1 MATWKEDVV
10 KALQNLGG
18 IAHRSEIQ
26 EEVKRIRGDNLNST
40 WTQTIQREL
49 ESYSSDSDAFL
60 KKQDLFYMAEGKGK
74 GVWGLRDFKSD
85 KLVFGHIDGIKVGQI
100 FENRKELSAARVHGP
115 TMSGIW
121 GRENEGACSIVLS
134 DGYED
139 DVDELDYIYYTGQGG
154 QDAPGGKQVADQEFL
169 RGNKA
174 LALSAEY
181 KLPVRVTRG
190 HQITNGPDHGYRYD
204 GLYFVKDFERVKGKS
219 GFYICRFHL
228 ISEDNIEHLENEIKN
243 TLKPEYKRA
252 ERTILTSSRLKRNI
266 SLSET
271 VKNLYEFK
279 CQICDVHLQTPKGAI
294 AIGAHIKG
302 LGSPH
307 HGPDVLENML
317 CLCPNHHE
325 QFDKFGYYID
335 PETFEV
341 KQLKGFEGKKIKIVT
356 KHEIDKSFLI
366 YHMQNFRSRN
376 TA

>member
-18 IAHRSEIQ
+18 VAHRSEIQ
-26 EEVKRIRGDNLNST
+26 EEVKRIRGDNLNNT

-49 ESYSSDSDAFL
+49 ESCSSDSEAFL
-60 KKQDLFYMAEGKGK
+60 KKEDLFYMAEGKGN
-74 GVWGLRDFKSD
+74 GVWGLRNFKSD
-85 KLVFGHIDGIKVGQI
+85 KLVFGHIDEIKVGQV
-100 FENRKELSAARVHGP
+100 FENRKELSSSRVHGP

-139 DVDELDYIYYTGQGG
+139 DIDELDYIYYTGQGG
-154 QDAPGGKQVADQEFL
+154 QDTPGGKQVADQEFV

-174 LALSAEY
+174 LVLSAEY

-190 HQITNGPDHGYRYD
+190 FQIPNGPDHGYRYD
-204 GLYFVKDFERVKGKS
+204 GLYYVKDFERVKGKS

-228 ISEDNIEHLENEIKN
+228 ISEENFEHLENKIKN
-243 TLKPEYKRA
+243 TLKVGYKIPERSPSISNK
-252 ERTILTSSRLKRNI
+252 LKRNI

-271 VKNLYEFK
+271 IKDLYEYK
-279 CQICDVHLQTPKGAI
+279 CQICEVYLPIPNGAV

-302 LGSPH
+302 LGKPH
-307 HGPDVLENML
+307 HGPDALENML

-335 PETFEV
+335 PENFEI
-341 KQLKGFEGKKIKIVT
+341 KELKGFEQKKIKLVK
-356 KHEIDKSFLI
+356 KHQIDKTFLI
-366 YHMQNFRSRN
+366 YHMENFKTRN
-376 TA
+376 T

>member
-174 LALSAEY
+174 LALSAE
-181 KLPVRVTRG
+181 
-190 HQITNGPDHGYRYD
+190 
-204 GLYFVKDFERVKGKS
+204 
-219 GFYICRFHL
+219 
-228 ISEDNIEHLENEIKN
+228 
-243 TLKPEYKRA
+243 
-252 ERTILTSSRLKRNI
+252 
-266 SLSET
+266 
-271 VKNLYEFK
+271 
-279 CQICDVHLQTPKGAI
+279 
-294 AIGAHIKG
+294 
-302 LGSPH
+302 
-307 HGPDVLENML
+307 
-317 CLCPNHHE
+317 
-325 QFDKFGYYID
+325 
-335 PETFEV
+335 
-341 KQLKGFEGKKIKIVT
+341 
-356 KHEIDKSFLI
+356 
-366 YHMQNFRSRN
+366 
-376 TA
+376 

>member
-1 MATWKEDVV
+1 MTTWKEDVV

-18 IAHRSEIQ
+18 VAHRSEIQ
-26 EEVKRIRGDNLNST
+26 EEVKRIRGDNLNNT

-49 ESYSSDSDAFL
+49 ESYSSDSEAFL
-60 KKQDLFYMAEGKGK
+60 KKEDLFYMAEGKGN
-74 GVWGLRDFKSD
+74 GVWGLRNFKSD
-85 KLVFGHIDGIKVGQI
+85 KLVFGHIDVIKVGQV
-100 FENRKELSAARVHGP
+100 FENRKELSSSRVHGP

-139 DVDELDYIYYTGQGG
+139 DIDELDYIYYTGQGG
-154 QDAPGGKQVADQEFL
+154 QNTPGGKQVADQEFV

-174 LALSAEY
+174 LVLSAEY

-190 HQITNGPDHGYRYD
+190 FQIPNGPDHGYRYD
-204 GLYFVKDFERVKGKS
+204 GLYYVKDFERVKGKS

-228 ISEDNIEHLENEIKN
+228 ISEENFEHLENKIKN
-243 TLKPEYKRA
+243 TLKVGYKIPERSPSISNK
-252 ERTILTSSRLKRNI
+252 LKRNI

-271 VKNLYEFK
+271 IKDLYEYK
-279 CQICDVHLQTPKGAI
+279 CQICEVYLPIPNGAV

-302 LGSPH
+302 LGKPH
-307 HGPDVLENML
+307 HGPDALENML

-335 PETFEV
+335 PENFEI
-341 KQLKGFEGKKIKIVT
+341 KELKGFEQKKIKLVK
-356 KHEIDKSFLI
+356 KHQIDKEFLI
-366 YHMQNFRSRN
+366 YHMENFKTRN
-376 TA
+376 T

>member
-18 IAHRSEIQ
+18 VAHRSEIQ
-26 EEVKRIRGDNLNST
+26 EEVKRIRGDNLNNT

-49 ESYSSDSDAFL
+49 ESCSSDSEAFL
-60 KKQDLFYMAEGKGK
+60 KKEDLFYMAEGKGN
-74 GVWGLRDFKSD
+74 GVWGLRNFKSD
-85 KLVFGHIDGIKVGQI
+85 KLVFGHIDEIKVGQV
-100 FENRKELSAARVHGP
+100 FENRKELSSSRVHGP

-139 DVDELDYIYYTGQGG
+139 DIDELDYIYYTGQGG
-154 QDAPGGKQVADQEFL
+154 QDTPGGKQVADQEFV

-174 LALSAEY
+174 LVLSAEY

-190 HQITNGPDHGYRYD
+190 FQIPNGPDHGYRYD
-204 GLYFVKDFERVKGKS
+204 GLYYVKDFERVKGKS

-228 ISEDNIEHLENEIKN
+228 ISEENFEHLENKIKN
-243 TLKPEYKRA
+243 TLKVGYKIPERSPSISNK
-252 ERTILTSSRLKRNI
+252 LKRNI

-271 VKNLYEFK
+271 IKDLYEYK
-279 CQICDVHLQTPKGAI
+279 CQICEVYLPIPNGAV

-302 LGSPH
+302 LGKPH
-307 HGPDVLENML
+307 HGPDALENML

-335 PETFEV
+335 PENFEI
-341 KQLKGFEGKKIKIVT
+341 KELKGFEQKKIKLVK
-356 KHEIDKSFLI
+356 KHLIDKTFLI
-366 YHMQNFRSRN
+366 YHMENFKTRN
-376 TA
+376 T

>member
-1 MATWKEDVV
+1 MTTWKEDVV

-18 IAHRSEIQ
+18 VAHRSEIQ
-26 EEVKRIRGDNLNST
+26 EEVKRIRGDNLNNT

-49 ESYSSDSDAFL
+49 ESYSSDSEAFL
-60 KKQDLFYMAEGKGK
+60 KKEDLFYMAEGKGN
-74 GVWGLRDFKSD
+74 GVWGLRNFKSD
-85 KLVFGHIDGIKVGQI
+85 KLVFGHIDEIKVGQV
-100 FENRKELSAARVHGP
+100 FENRKELSSSRVHGP

-139 DVDELDYIYYTGQGG
+139 DIDELDYIYYTGQGG
-154 QDAPGGKQVADQEFL
+154 QDTPGGKQVADQEFV

-174 LALSAEY
+174 LVLSAEY

-190 HQITNGPDHGYRYD
+190 FQIPNGPDHGYRYD
-204 GLYFVKDFERVKGKS
+204 GLYYVKDFERVKGKS

-228 ISEDNIEHLENEIKN
+228 ISEENFEHLENKIKN
-243 TLKPEYKRA
+243 TLKVGYKIPERSPSISNK
-252 ERTILTSSRLKRNI
+252 LKRNI

-271 VKNLYEFK
+271 IKDLYEYK
-279 CQICDVHLQTPKGAI
+279 CQICEVYLPIPNGAV

-302 LGSPH
+302 LGKPH
-307 HGPDVLENML
+307 HGPDALENML

-335 PETFEV
+335 PENFEI
-341 KQLKGFEGKKIKIVT
+341 KELKGFEQKKIKLVK
-356 KHEIDKSFLI
+356 KHQIDKEFLI
-366 YHMQNFRSRN
+366 YHMENFKTRN
-376 TA
+376 T